1 MANVDIKTPVAIY
14 VLWLVVAIA
23 GTALLFTGIQLAINS
38 NVGIVAPVMLIVIG
52 VIFVFLGLVMVL
64 GYANVEAKAEAGAK
78 AKVEAKKK

>member
-64 GYANVEAKAEAGAK
+64 GYANIEAKAEAMEKGK
-78 AKVEAKKK
+78 SETKKK